1 MAISTSLSLHDAFN
15 GPVSEFPSRITLE
28 ISRKKAKAETLTP
41 RGLLGLRAP
50 GAPTN
55 RAGQRLL
62 SAVPGADWE
71 FAPLPIGHAPFRIPG
86 ARLLAFSR
94 SHKLALVIPACQSSA
109 DGLTRNPTAVRPTA
123 RSTGEGPMSAVRSI
137 IGVTTTRPSR
147 ALPVGLPALL
157 LMSP

>member
-28 ISRKKAKAETLTP
+28 ISHKKGKSRNFKPLRSLACGLPTLRPTGRVNGSRARRWGGLGVRDPPDSP
-41 RGLLGLRAP
+41 R
-50 GAPTN
+50 
-55 RAGQRLL
+55 
-62 SAVPGADWE
+62 
-71 FAPLPIGHAPFRIPG
+71 PFRIPG

-109 DGLTRNPTAVRPTA
+109 DGLTRNPTAARPTA
-123 RSTGEGPMSAVRSI
+123 RSTGEGPMSSVSSI